1 MAPSYSHPKMF
12 PFNLVLKDVYY
23 IPKLI
28 RTRPDVSIDDELLEA
43 TSSHMF
49 HVVSLCTAVSHGCS
63 VEAVRSYVEH
73 YREEESDFKEMMHLA
88 TPVLYFA
95 MGRNS
100 PEMTSLLLKFGMS
113 PHGPDDEAHFI
124 PPLVFAAIHGYLQSL
139 DMTEV
144 IKILLAT
151 GADPRTVPEDMWEN
165 YLDMPQEA
173 WPPTRGKKPAEIKW
187 CDDLTRSYLARG
199 LNLSQ
204 RYFLHRASLCEPLM
218 EREVQL
224 HELLEVTDLGK
235 LPYRIIGQ
243 LPVLKTLQ
251 EIVFNQMSSN
261 ADGSDPL
268 VMVFAGAPGHGK
280 TELAQQLGDLLRLK
294 HVTVACSQMETDTEL
309 LGSKQGYARS
319 KEGSKLNNHLSHN
332 NGLCSVVFLDEFDKT
347 SQGVCESLLTLLSE
361 GAYVDRRMNRDID
374 CSKTIWI
381 LACNLGDEAIAS
393 FHESKLAHK
402 QEKDKLIADLEPLIG
417 ELRDAFKERWGDAF
431 ESRIDEVVPFFPFSP
446 GEQAVMAHKFLL
458 EKAARFRKDI
468 DLRKE

>member
-49 HVVSLCTAVSHGCS
+49 YVVSLCTAVSHGCS

-124 PPLVFAAIHGYLQSL
+124 PPLVFAAVHGYLQSL

-151 GADPRTVPEDMWEN
+151 GADPRTVPED
-165 YLDMPQEA
+165 
-173 WPPTRGKKPAEIKW
+173 I
-187 CDDLTRSYLARG
+187 YLARG

-204 RYFLHRASLCEPLM
+204 RYFLHRASLCEPFT

-251 EIVFNQMSSN
+251 VIVFNQMSSN

-309 LGSKQGYARS
+309 LGSKQA
-319 KEGSKLNNHLSHN
+319 ELSIIQPASSRGVGWLDGCFETPPAGWL
-332 NGLCSVVFLDEFDKT
+332 GLINYRGPS
-347 SQGVCESLLTLLSE
+347 
-361 GAYVDRRMNRDID
+361 
-374 CSKTIWI
+374 
-381 LACNLGDEAIAS
+381 
-393 FHESKLAHK
+393 
-402 QEKDKLIADLEPLIG
+402 
-417 ELRDAFKERWGDAF
+417 
-431 ESRIDEVVPFFPFSP
+431 
-446 GEQAVMAHKFLL
+446 
-458 EKAARFRKDI
+458 
-468 DLRKE
+468 

>member
-1 MAPSYSHPKMF
+1 MF

-49 HVVSLCTAVSHGCS
+49 YVVSLCTAVSHGCS

-124 PPLVFAAIHGYLQSL
+124 PPLVFAAVHGYLQSL

-151 GADPRTVPEDMWEN
+151 
-165 YLDMPQEA
+165 
-173 WPPTRGKKPAEIKW
+173 
-187 CDDLTRSYLARG
+187 
-199 LNLSQ
+199 
-204 RYFLHRASLCEPLM
+204 

-251 EIVFNQMSSN
+251 VIVFNQMSSN

-309 LGSKQGYARS
+309 LGSKQA
-319 KEGSKLNNHLSHN
+319 ELSIIQPASSRGVGWLDGCFETPPAGWL
-332 NGLCSVVFLDEFDKT
+332 GLINYRGPS
-347 SQGVCESLLTLLSE
+347 
-361 GAYVDRRMNRDID
+361 
-374 CSKTIWI
+374 
-381 LACNLGDEAIAS
+381 
-393 FHESKLAHK
+393 
-402 QEKDKLIADLEPLIG
+402 
-417 ELRDAFKERWGDAF
+417 
-431 ESRIDEVVPFFPFSP
+431 
-446 GEQAVMAHKFLL
+446 
-458 EKAARFRKDI
+458 
-468 DLRKE
+468 

>member
-1 MAPSYSHPKMF
+1 MF

-49 HVVSLCTAVSHGCS
+49 YVVSLCTAVSHGCS

-124 PPLVFAAIHGYLQSL
+124 PPLVFAAVHGYLQSL

-151 GADPRTVPEDMWEN
+151 GADPRTVPEDMCGRTISTC
-165 YLDMPQEA
+165 LKRLGHQREA
-173 WPPTRGKKPAEIKW
+173 RNPR
-187 CDDLTRSYLARG
+187 RS
-199 LNLSQ
+199 S
-204 RYFLHRASLCEPLM
+204 

-251 EIVFNQMSSN
+251 VIVFNQMSSN

-309 LGSKQGYARS
+309 LGSKQA
-319 KEGSKLNNHLSHN
+319 ELSIIQPASSRGVGWLDGCFETPPAGWL
-332 NGLCSVVFLDEFDKT
+332 GLINYRGPS
-347 SQGVCESLLTLLSE
+347 
-361 GAYVDRRMNRDID
+361 
-374 CSKTIWI
+374 
-381 LACNLGDEAIAS
+381 
-393 FHESKLAHK
+393 
-402 QEKDKLIADLEPLIG
+402 
-417 ELRDAFKERWGDAF
+417 
-431 ESRIDEVVPFFPFSP
+431 
-446 GEQAVMAHKFLL
+446 
-458 EKAARFRKDI
+458 
-468 DLRKE
+468 